1 MKLLFDQ
8 NLSYKLV
15 RSFSDEFP
23 GSAHVRDLELASA
36 VDLEVWEHAKQFGF
50 TIVSKDTDFS
60 QRGFLF
66 GPPPK
71 VVWIRLGNCS
81 TKEIEDVLHAYS
93 AEIRQFGADPDSS
106 FFPIDPIAGKNL
118 TKSFVE
124 SSPISAILYD
134 PKSQTLD
141 IEFKSSGETYRYF
154 DVPDDKYQGLLTAAS
169 KGAYLNSE
177 IKPKY
182 RSRKLL

>member
-1 MKLLFDQ
+1 LKLLFDQ

-23 GSAHVRDLELASA
+23 GSAHVRDLGLASA
-36 VDLEVWEHAKQFGF
+36 LDTEVWEYAKRLGF

-81 TKEIEDVLHAYS
+81 TKEIEDVLHSYAT
-93 AEIRQFGADPDSS
+93 EIRQFGLDSDSS
-106 FFPIDPIAGKNL
+106 FFPIDPIAGKNP
-118 TKSFVE
+118 TKILVE
-124 SSPISAILYD
+124 SSAISAILYD

-141 IEFKSSGETYRYF
+141 IEFRSSGEIYRYF
-154 DVPDDKYQGLLTAAS
+154 EVPEDEYRRLISSAS
-169 KGAYLNSE
+169 KGAYLNSQ

-182 RSRKLL
+182 RTRKIL

>member
-1 MKLLFDQ
+1 LKLLFDQ
-8 NLSYKLV
+8 NLSYRLAQ
-15 RSFSDEFP
+15 SFSVEFP
-23 GSAHVRDLELASA
+23 GSAHVRDLGLASA
-36 VDLEVWEHAKQFGF
+36 PDIEVWEYAKRLGF

-71 VVWIRLGNCS
+71 VIWIRLGNCS
-81 TKEIEDVLHAYS
+81 TKEIQDVLLSYS
-93 AEIRQFGADPDSS
+93 AEIRQFGVDPDSS
-106 FFPIDPIAGKNL
+106 FFPIDPIAGKNPTRIL
-118 TKSFVE
+118 VD
-124 SSPISAILYD
+124 SSAISAISYD

-141 IEFKSSGETYRYF
+141 VEFKSSGEIYRYF
-154 DVPDDKYQGLLTAAS
+154 DVPNDEYQGLLTAAS

-182 RSRKLL
+182 RTRKLL

>member
-1 MKLLFDQ
+1 LKLLFDQ

-23 GSAHVRDLELASA
+23 GSAHVRDLGLGSA
-36 VDLEVWEHAKQFGF
+36 VDIEVWEYAKRLGF

-71 VVWIRLGNCS
+71 VIWIRLGNCS
-81 TKEIEDVLHAYS
+81 TKEIQDVLLSYS
-93 AEIRQFGADPDSS
+93 AEVRQFGLDPDSS
-106 FFPIDPIAGKNL
+106 FFPIDPIDGKKPTRVL
-118 TKSFVE
+118 VDS
-124 SSPISAILYD
+124 SAISSIFYD

-141 IEFKSSGETYRYF
+141 IEFRTSGETYRYF
-154 DVPDDKYQGLLTAAS
+154 EVPDDEYQGLLMAPS
-169 KGAYLNSE
+169 KGAYLNSQ
-177 IKPKY
+177 IKSKY
-182 RSRKLL
+182 RTRKIC

>member
-1 MKLLFDQ
+1 
-8 NLSYKLV
+8 
-15 RSFSDEFP
+15 
-23 GSAHVRDLELASA
+23 VRDLG
-36 VDLEVWEHAKQFGF
+36 LESSLDIDVWEYAKQFGF

-81 TKEIEDVLHAYS
+81 TKEIEDVLHSYS
-93 AEIRQFGADPDSS
+93 AEIRQFGSDSDSS
-106 FFPIDPIAGKNL
+106 FFPIDPIAGKKP
-118 TKSFVE
+118 TKVLVE
-124 SSPISAILYD
+124 SSAIASIFYD

-141 IEFKSSGETYRYF
+141 IEFRSSGETYRYF
-154 DVPDDKYQGLLTAAS
+154 DVPNDEHQGLLVADS
-169 KGAYLNSE
+169 KGAYLNSQ

-182 RSRKLL
+182 KTRKLL

>member
-1 MKLLFDQ
+1 VKLLFDQ

-23 GSAHVRDLELASA
+23 GSAHVRDLGLASA
-36 VDLEVWEHAKQFGF
+36 IDTEVWEYAKQFGF

-81 TKEIEDVLHAYS
+81 TKEIEDVLHSYS
-93 AEIRQFGADPDSS
+93 AEIRQFGLDPDSS
-106 FFPIDPIAGKNL
+106 FFPIDPIAGKNPTRIL
-118 TKSFVE
+118 VE
-124 SSPISAILYD
+124 SSAIYSISYD
-134 PKSQTLD
+134 PKSETLD

-154 DVPDDKYQGLLTAAS
+154 DVPNDEYQGLLAATS

-182 RSRKLL
+182 RTRKIL

>member
-23 GSAHVRDLELASA
+23 GSAHVRDLGLASA
-36 VDLEVWEHAKQFGF
+36 LDIEVWEYAKRLGF

-71 VVWIRLGNCS
+71 VIWIRLRNWS
-81 TKEIEDVLHAYS
+81 TKEIQDVLVSYS
-93 AEIRQFGADPDSS
+93 AEIRQFGLDPDSS
-106 FFPIDPIAGKNL
+106 FFPIDPIAGKNPTRVL
-118 TKSFVE
+118 VE
-124 SSPISAILYD
+124 SSAISSIFYD
-134 PKSQTLD
+134 PESQMLD
-141 IEFKSSGETYRYF
+141 IEFKSSGEIYRYF
-154 DVPDDKYQGLLTAAS
+154 DVPNDEYQGLLMATS

-182 RSRKLL
+182 RTRKLL

>member
-1 MKLLFDQ
+1 LKLLFDQ
-8 NLSYKLV
+8 NLSYKLA

-23 GSAHVRDLELASA
+23 GSAHVRDLGLASA
-36 VDLEVWEHAKQFGF
+36 VDIDVWEYAKQFGF

-71 VVWIRLGNCS
+71 VIWIRLGNCS
-81 TKEIEDVLHAYS
+81 TKEIQEVLFSYA
-93 AEIRQFGADPDSS
+93 AEIRQFGLDPDSS
-106 FFPIDPIAGKNL
+106 FFPIDPIAGKYPTRL
-118 TKSFVE
+118 IVE
-124 SSPISAILYD
+124 SSAISSIFYD

-154 DVPDDKYQGLLTAAS
+154 DVPNDEYQGMLKATS

-182 RSRKLL
+182 RTRKLL

>member
-1 MKLLFDQ
+1 M
-8 NLSYKLV
+8 
-15 RSFSDEFP
+15 
-23 GSAHVRDLELASA
+23 RDLGLASA
-36 VDLEVWEHAKQFGF
+36 IDIEVWEYAKRLGF

-71 VVWIRLGNCS
+71 VIWIRLGNCS
-81 TKEIEDVLHAYS
+81 TKEIQDVLLSYS
-93 AEIRQFGADPDSS
+93 AEIRQFGLDPDSS
-106 FFPIDPIAGKNL
+106 FFPIDPIDGKKPTRVL
-118 TKSFVE
+118 VDS
-124 SSPISAILYD
+124 SAISSIFYD

-154 DVPDDKYQGLLTAAS
+154 EVPDNEYQGLLTAAS

-182 RSRKLL
+182 RTRKIL

>member
-1 MKLLFDQ
+1 LKLLFDQ
-8 NLSYKLV
+8 NLSHKLV
-15 RSFSDEFP
+15 CSFSDEFP
-23 GSAHVRDLELASA
+23 GSAHVRDLGLASSS
-36 VDLEVWEHAKQFGF
+36 DIEVWEYAKQFGF

-81 TKEIEDVLHAYS
+81 TEEIQNVLFSYA
-93 AEIRQFGADPDSS
+93 AEIRQFGLDPDSS
-106 FFPIDPIAGKNL
+106 FFPIDPIAGKNPTRVL
-118 TKSFVE
+118 VE
-124 SSPISAILYD
+124 SSAISSISYD

-141 IEFKSSGETYRYF
+141 IEFRTSGETYRYF
-154 DVPDDKYQGLLTAAS
+154 EVPEDEYQGLLMAPS
-169 KGAYLNSE
+169 KGTYLNSE

-182 RSRKLL
+182 RTRKIL

>member
-23 GSAHVRDLELASA
+23 GSAHVRDLGLASA
-36 VDLEVWEHAKQFGF
+36 VDIEVWEYAKQFDF

-81 TKEIEDVLHAYS
+81 TKEIEDVLHSYS
-93 AEIRQFGADPDSS
+93 AEIRQFGSDPDSS
-106 FFPIDPIAGKNL
+106 FFPIDPIDGKKPARVL
-118 TKSFVE
+118 VE
-124 SSPISAILYD
+124 STAIAAILYD

-141 IEFKSSGETYRYF
+141 IEFKGSGETYRYF
-154 DVPDDKYQGLLTAAS
+154 DVPDDEYQGLLTASS
-169 KGAYLNSE
+169 KVAYVNSK
-177 IKPKY
+177 INPKY
-182 RSRKLL
+182 RARKIL

>member
-1 MKLLFDQ
+1 LKLLFDQ

-23 GSAHVRDLELASA
+23 GSAHVRDLGLASA
-36 VDLEVWEHAKQFGF
+36 LDIEVWEYAKRLGF

-71 VVWIRLGNCS
+71 VIWIRLGNCS
-81 TKEIEDVLHAYS
+81 TKEIQDVLVSYS
-93 AEIRQFGADPDSS
+93 AEIRQFGLDPDSS
-106 FFPIDPIAGKNL
+106 FFPIDPIAGKNPTRVL
-118 TKSFVE
+118 VE
-124 SSPISAILYD
+124 SSAISSIFYD
-134 PKSQTLD
+134 PESQMLD
-141 IEFKSSGETYRYF
+141 IEFKSSGEIYRYF
-154 DVPDDKYQGLLTAAS
+154 DVPNDEYQGLLMATS

-182 RSRKLL
+182 RTRKLL

>member
-23 GSAHVRDLELASA
+23 GSAHVRDLRLASA
-36 VDLEVWEHAKQFGF
+36 LDIEVWEHAKQFGF

-71 VVWIRLGNCS
+71 VIWIRLGNCS
-81 TKEIEDVLHAYS
+81 TKEIEDVLRSYS
-93 AEIRQFGADPDSS
+93 AEIRQFGLDPDSS
-106 FFPIDPIAGKNL
+106 FFPIDPIAGKNPTRIL
-118 TKSFVE
+118 VE
-124 SSPISAILYD
+124 SAAISAILYD

-141 IEFKSSGETYRYF
+141 IEFKSSGETYRYYE
-154 DVPDDKYQGLLTAAS
+154 VPEDAYQRLLTAVS

-182 RSRKLL
+182 RTRRIL

>member
-1 MKLLFDQ
+1 LKLLFDQ

-23 GSAHVRDLELASA
+23 GSAHVRDLGLASA
-36 VDLEVWEHAKQFGF
+36 GDIEVWEYAKQFGF

-81 TKEIEDVLHAYS
+81 SKEIEDVLHSYS
-93 AEIRQFGADPDSS
+93 SEIGQFGSDPGSS
-106 FFPIDPIAGKNL
+106 FFPIDPIAGKNPI
-118 TKSFVE
+118 KVFVE
-124 SSPISAILYD
+124 SSAISSISYD

-141 IEFKSSGETYRYF
+141 VEFKGSGETYRYF
-154 DVPDDKYQGLLTAAS
+154 DVPNDEYQRLLAAAS

-182 RSRKLL
+182 KTRKLL

>member
-15 RSFSDEFP
+15 RSLSDEFP
-23 GSAHVRDLELASA
+23 GSAHVRDLGLASA
-36 VDLEVWEHAKQFGF
+36 IDIEVWEYAKQFGF

-71 VVWIRLGNCS
+71 VIWIRLGNCS
-81 TKEIEDVLHAYS
+81 TKEIQDVLLSYA
-93 AEIRQFGADPDSS
+93 AEIRQFGLDPDSS
-106 FFPIDPIAGKNL
+106 FFPIDPIAGKNPTRVL
-118 TKSFVE
+118 VE
-124 SSPISAILYD
+124 SSAISAILYD

-141 IEFKSSGETYRYF
+141 IEFKSSGEIYRYF
-154 DVPDDKYQGLLTAAS
+154 DVPNDEYQGLLTAPS

-182 RSRKLL
+182 KTRKLL

>member
-15 RSFSDEFP
+15 RSFSDQFP
-23 GSAHVRDLELASA
+23 GSAHVRDLGLASA

-71 VVWIRLGNCS
+71 VIWIRLGNCS
-81 TKEIEDVLHAYS
+81 TKEIEDVLHSYAE
-93 AEIRQFGADPDSS
+93 EIRQFGLDHESS
-106 FFPIDPIAGKNL
+106 FFPIDPITGKNP
-118 TKSFVE
+118 TKVFVE
-124 SSPISAILYD
+124 SSAIFSIFYD
-134 PKSQTLD
+134 PESQTLD

-154 DVPDDKYQGLLTAAS
+154 GVPNDEYQGLLMAPS
-169 KGAYLNSE
+169 KGTYLNSQ

-182 RSRKLL
+182 RTRKIL

>member
-1 MKLLFDQ
+1 LKLLFDQ

-15 RSFSDEFP
+15 RSFSGEFP
-23 GSAHVRDLELASA
+23 GSAHVRDLGLASA
-36 VDLEVWEHAKQFGF
+36 VDIDVWEYAKQFGF

-71 VVWIRLGNCS
+71 VIWIRLGNCS
-81 TKEIEDVLHAYS
+81 TTEIQDVLLSYA
-93 AEIRQFGADPDSS
+93 AEIRQFGLDPDSS
-106 FFPIDPIAGKNL
+106 FFPIDPIAGKNPTRVL
-118 TKSFVE
+118 VE
-124 SSPISAILYD
+124 SSAISSISYD

-141 IEFKSSGETYRYF
+141 VEFRISGETYRYF
-154 DVPDDKYQGLLTAAS
+154 EVPEDEYRELLAADS

-182 RSRKLL
+182 RTRKLL

>member
-1 MKLLFDQ
+1 LKLLFDQ

-15 RSFSDEFP
+15 RSFFDEFP
-23 GSAHVRDLELASA
+23 GSAHVRDLGLASA
-36 VDLEVWEHAKQFGF
+36 LDTEVWEYAKQFGF

-71 VVWIRLGNCS
+71 VIWIRLGNCS
-81 TKEIEDVLHAYS
+81 TKEIQDVLFSYAT
-93 AEIRQFGADPDSS
+93 EIRQFGLDPDSS
-106 FFPIDPIAGKNL
+106 FFPIDPIAGKNPTRVL
-118 TKSFVE
+118 VE
-124 SSPISAILYD
+124 SSAISAILYD
-134 PKSQTLD
+134 PKLQTLD

-154 DVPDDKYQGLLTAAS
+154 DVPEDEYEGLMTATS

-177 IKPKY
+177 IKSKY
-182 RSRKLL
+182 RTRKIL

>member
-8 NLSYKLV
+8 NLSYKLAQALA
-15 RSFSDEFP
+15 REFP
-23 GSAHVRDLELASA
+23 GSSHVRELGLASA
-36 VDLEVWEHAKQFGF
+36 VDIEVWEYAKQFGF

-71 VVWIRLGNCS
+71 VIWIRLGNCS
-81 TKEIEDVLHAYS
+81 TKEIQDVLLAYAS
-93 AEIRQFGADPDSS
+93 EIRKFGSDPDSS
-106 FFPIDPIAGKNL
+106 FFPIDPIAGKNP
-118 TKSFVE
+118 TKVLIE
-124 SSPISAILYD
+124 SSAISAILYD

-141 IEFKSSGETYRYF
+141 VEFKSSGETYRYF
-154 DVPDDKYQGLLTAAS
+154 EVPEHAYQGLMTAAS
-169 KGAYLNSE
+169 KAAYLNSE

-182 RSRKLL
+182 RTRKIL

>member
-23 GSAHVRDLELASA
+23 GSAHVRDLGLASA
-36 VDLEVWEHAKQFGF
+36 ADIDVWEYAKQFGF

-81 TKEIEDVLHAYS
+81 TKEIEDILHSYS
-93 AEIRQFGADPDSS
+93 AEILQFGLDLDSS
-106 FFPIDPIAGKNL
+106 FFPIDPIDGKKA
-118 TKSFVE
+118 TKVLVE
-124 SSPISAILYD
+124 STVISAIVYD

-141 IEFKSSGETYRYF
+141 VEFKSSGEIYRYF
-154 DVPDDKYQGLLTAAS
+154 DVPDDEYQGLLTAAS
-169 KGAYLNSE
+169 KVAYVNSK

-182 RSRKLL
+182 RTRKIL

>member
-1 MKLLFDQ
+1 
-8 NLSYKLV
+8 V
-15 RSFSDEFP
+15 REL
-23 GSAHVRDLELASA
+23 GLASA
-36 VDLEVWEHAKQFGF
+36 VDIEVWEYARQFGF

-71 VVWIRLGNCS
+71 VIWIRLGNCS
-81 TKEIEDVLHAYS
+81 TKEIQDVLLAYA
-93 AEIRQFGADPDSS
+93 AEIRKFGLDPDSS
-106 FFPIDPIAGKNL
+106 FFPIDPIAGKNPTRVL
-118 TKSFVE
+118 AE
-124 SSPISAILYD
+124 SSAISAILYD

-154 DVPDDKYQGLLTAAS
+154 EVPEDKYQGLMTATS

-182 RSRKLL
+182 RTRKIL

>member
-15 RSFSDEFP
+15 RSFSGEFP
-23 GSAHVRDLELASA
+23 GSAHVRDLGLASA
-36 VDLEVWEHAKQFGF
+36 LDTEVWEYAKQFDF

-81 TKEIEDVLHAYS
+81 TKEIEDVLHSYS
-93 AEIRQFGADPDSS
+93 AEIRQFGSDYGSS
-106 FFPIDPIAGKNL
+106 FFPIDPIDGKRPAKVL
-118 TKSFVE
+118 VE
-124 SSPISAILYD
+124 STAISAILYD
-134 PKSQTLD
+134 RKSQTLD
-141 IEFKSSGETYRYF
+141 IEFKSSGEIHRYF
-154 DVPDDKYQGLLTAAS
+154 EVPNDVYQELLRAPS
-169 KGAYLNSE
+169 KGAYLSSQ

-182 RSRKLL
+182 KTRKLF

>member
-1 MKLLFDQ
+1 LKLLFDQ
-8 NLSYKLV
+8 NLSFKLA

-23 GSAHVRDLELASA
+23 GSSHVRDLGLASA
-36 VDLEVWEHAKQFGF
+36 TDIEVWEYAKRVGF

-71 VVWIRLGNCS
+71 VVWVRLGNCS
-81 TKEIEDVLHAYS
+81 TKEIEDVLHSYS
-93 AEIRQFGADPDSS
+93 AEIRQFGLDPDSS
-106 FFPIDPIAGKNL
+106 FFPLDPIDGEKPTRVL
-118 TKSFVE
+118 VE
-124 SSPISAILYD
+124 SSAISSIFYD

-141 IEFKSSGETYRYF
+141 IEFRASGETYRYF
-154 DVPDDKYQGLLTAAS
+154 EVPEDVYQGLLTTAS
-169 KGAYLNSE
+169 KGAYLNSQ

-182 RSRKLL
+182 RTQKIL

>member
-23 GSAHVRDLELASA
+23 GSAHVRDLGLSSA
-36 VDLEVWEHAKQFGF
+36 VDIEVWEYAKQFGF

-71 VVWIRLGNCS
+71 VIWIRLGNCS
-81 TKEIEDVLHAYS
+81 TKEIQDILLAYAS
-93 AEIRQFGADPDSS
+93 EIRKFGLDPDSS
-106 FFPIDPIAGKNL
+106 FFAIDPIAGKDPTRVL
-118 TKSFVE
+118 IE
-124 SSPISAILYD
+124 SSTISAILYD

-141 IEFKSSGETYRYF
+141 VEFKSSGETYRYF
-154 DVPDDKYQGLLTAAS
+154 EVPDDEYQGLLAAAS
-169 KGAYLNSE
+169 KVTYLNSK

-182 RSRKLL
+182 RTRKIL

>member
-1 MKLLFDQ
+1 
-8 NLSYKLV
+8 
-15 RSFSDEFP
+15 
-23 GSAHVRDLELASA
+23 VRDLGLDSA
-36 VDLEVWEHAKQFGF
+36 LDIEVWEHAKQFGF

-81 TKEIEDVLHAYS
+81 TKEIEDVLHSYS
-93 AEIRQFGADPDSS
+93 SEIRQFGLDPDSS
-106 FFPIDPIAGKNL
+106 FFPIDPIAGKNS
-118 TKSFVE
+118 TRVFVE
-124 SSPISAILYD
+124 SSAISTILYD
-134 PKSQTLD
+134 HKSQTLD

-154 DVPDDKYQGLLTAAS
+154 DVPNDKYQGLLTAAS

-182 RSRKLL
+182 RTRKIL

>member
-1 MKLLFDQ
+1 
-8 NLSYKLV
+8 
-15 RSFSDEFP
+15 
-23 GSAHVRDLELASA
+23 VRDLGLDSA
-36 VDLEVWEHAKQFGF
+36 LDIEVWEHAKQFGF

-81 TKEIEDVLHAYS
+81 TKEIEDVPSFLLFRDS
-93 AEIRQFGADPDSS
+93 TVWIRSRFVL
-106 FFPIDPIAGKNL
+106 FPIDPIAGKNS
-118 TKSFVE
+118 TRVFVE
-124 SSPISAILYD
+124 SSAISTILYD
-134 PKSQTLD
+134 HKSQTLD
-141 IEFKSSGETYRYF
+141 VEFKSSGETYRYF
-154 DVPDDKYQGLLTAAS
+154 DVPNDKYQGLLTAAS

-182 RSRKLL
+182 QTRKIL